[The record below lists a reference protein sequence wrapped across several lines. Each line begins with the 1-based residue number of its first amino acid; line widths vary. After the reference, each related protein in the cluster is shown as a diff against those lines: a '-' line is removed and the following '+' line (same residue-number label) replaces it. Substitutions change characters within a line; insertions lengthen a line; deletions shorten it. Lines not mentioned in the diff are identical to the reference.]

1 MTLLQSSARTAS
13 QGLLPTTLT
22 LPHWLAVSFSGL
34 IIGGLAWA
42 YRGHGIKGVLAIS
55 GQVLAI
61 TVVQLTTKLV
71 QQNGFAYPSFIA
83 LVHFFF
89 VWLVT
94 HSMAL
99 REAEWTIY
107 FSDKEAMS
115 KGARWYVR
123 RILPIAL
130 LQTGNV
136 VMNTSSLKYI
146 GAGFNSIIGIL
157 SPVLTA
163 LISALLGRRFAALAW
178 LGIVIAIAGDA
189 VISCEG
195 VRNLSVA
202 GQSTSLALLGMMLG
216 IGALFARSIRSVL
229 MDCQMNQYESD
240 EDCPKLSPL
249 QLVALTS
256 PAVFCFGLVI
266 TLAVEGLEP
275 FFAMPH
281 MRPTAAVLLAV
292 SAFCAVFLSI
302 MGMFLIK
309 MLGAA
314 AAQIAGKMNILL
326 TVSVSSSFMG
336 ERLTLPFVVGSAMV
350 LLGASIFEQMK
361 DLAPEK
367 TTSAKPTTYNTV

>member
-1 MTLLQSSARTAS
+1 MTVIKSTSLGQY
-13 QGLLPTTLT
+13 PTLV
-22 LPHWLAVSFSGL
+22 LPHWLALTFSLLIFVGL
-34 IIGGLAWA
+34 GYA
-42 YRGHGIKGVLAIS
+42 YRSHGIKGVGAIS
-55 GQVLAI
+55 TQVLAI
-61 TVVQLTTKLV
+61 VFVQLSTKLV
-71 QQNGFAYPSFIA
+71 LQHGFPYPTCIA
-83 LVHFFF
+83 LVHFSL
-89 VWLVT
+89 VWLVSSFMT
-94 HSMAL
+94 
-99 REAEWTIY
+99 RVDWKRY
-107 FSDKEAMS
+107 FVDKEELVRDA
-115 KGARWYVR
+115 AWYGR
-123 RILPIAL
+123 RILPIAV
-130 LQTGNV
+130 LQTANV
-136 VMNTSSLKYI
+136 VMNTTSLKYI

-350 LLGASIFEQMK
+350 LLGASIFAQMK